1 MKKKNK
7 TVLDSKKWENG
18 HSICIRMKLKTRRQR
33 LEGDKRRS
41 WESIDDK
48 KMKMKKEKMKK
59 LEYAFTGLDKIS
71 NVQNCVIIPELQVI
85 NVFFIRLLSKISE
98 VTQHYAD
105 ISRVISRDKQKLA
118 IWLRTGAKG
127 RTANCAVRCIVALL
141 EHNFLSY
148 HSPFPLS
155 FSDDKNTTKGVTG
168 TATLIQF
175 AYQKTKT

>member
-7 TVLDSKKWENG
+7 TAFDSKKRENG

-48 KMKMKKEKMKK
+48 KKMKMKKEKMKK
-59 LEYAFTGLDKIS
+59 LEYAFTGFDKIS

-118 IWLRTGAKG
+118 I
-127 RTANCAVRCIVALL
+127 
-141 EHNFLSY
+141 
-148 HSPFPLS
+148 
-155 FSDDKNTTKGVTG
+155 
-168 TATLIQF
+168 
-175 AYQKTKT
+175 